1 MKKSKNT
8 LNNESTVNTVK
19 GYSFFNTENKVY
31 VDEYFSSC
39 ESNEL
44 PYVYNDIEDA
54 QEAIENE
61 NVDIEDFEI
70 HKIEKSHKH
79 RSHGHAF
86 RRRTVTVYLEKKE

>member
-19 GYSFFNTENKVY
+19 GYSFFNTENEVY

-44 PYVYNDIEDA
+44 PYVYNDVHDA

-70 HKIEKSHKH
+70 HKIEYGIKVEERYQRKMSYVL
-79 RSHGHAF
+79 A
-86 RRRTVTVYLEKKE
+86 END

>member
-70 HKIEKSHKH
+70 HKIEYGIKVEERYQRKMSYVL
-79 RSHGHAF
+79 A
-86 RRRTVTVYLEKKE
+86 END

>member
-70 HKIEKSHKH
+70 HKIEYGIKVEERYQRKMSY
-79 RSHGHAF
+79 
-86 RRRTVTVYLEKKE
+86 VLVEND

>member
-19 GYSFFNTENKVY
+19 GYAFFNTENEVY

-39 ESNEL
+39 DEYEL

-61 NVDIEDFEI
+61 HGIDIEDFEI
-70 HKIEKSHKH
+70 HKIEYGIK
-79 RSHGHAF
+79 
-86 RRRTVTVYLEKKE
+86 VEEKYQRKMSYVLVEND

>member
-1 MKKSKNT
+1 MKKSKNNA
-8 LNNESTVNTVK
+8 NNENTVNTVK
-19 GYSFFNTENKVY
+19 GYAFFNTENEVY

-70 HKIEKSHKH
+70 HKIEYGIKVEERYQRKMSY
-79 RSHGHAF
+79 
-86 RRRTVTVYLEKKE
+86 VLVEND